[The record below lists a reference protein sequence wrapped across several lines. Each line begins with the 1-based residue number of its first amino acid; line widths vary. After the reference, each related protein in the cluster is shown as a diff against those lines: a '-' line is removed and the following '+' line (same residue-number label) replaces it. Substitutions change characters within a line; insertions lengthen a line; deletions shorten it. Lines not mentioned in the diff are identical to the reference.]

1 MSKKVQG
8 IGNRY
13 TSDENKKKQR
23 IQAKKR
29 VVRRRITL
37 IGGLLLLVIIV
48 LCIMIAGQKHQNTH
62 DAHIRQQKEQKYQKQ
77 QDEELA
83 LKEKLNN
90 LNQKSYIKKVARDD
104 YYLSNDGEV
113 IFKLPNDKSG
123 SEDKGSKE
131 DKVKEN

>member
-1 MSKKVQG
+1 MSKKVQD
-8 IGNRY
+8 IGNQY
-13 TSDENKKKQR
+13 TSYENKKKKR

-29 VVRRRITL
+29 VVRRRMTF

-48 LCIMIAGQKHQNTH
+48 LSSMVVAQKHQNDH

-90 LNQKSYIKKVARDD
+90 LNKKSYIKKVARDD

-113 IFKLPNDKSG
+113 IFKLPDDKSKK
-123 SEDKGSKE
+123 DDAGSKD
-131 DKVKEN
+131 DKK